1 MFVER
6 FRSPDPIE
14 AVLIVDEVKMEY
26 LYNDGDDYYFM
37 DQQTYEQ
44 TNLKRDYARRRGGV
58 PYAEP
63 G

>member
-14 AVLIVDEVKMEY
+14 RVHVDSIKMEY

-37 DQQTYEQ
+37 DQTDLRADEAE
-44 TNLKRDYARRRGGV
+44 ARHAGRCG
-58 PYAEP
+58 
-63 G
+63 